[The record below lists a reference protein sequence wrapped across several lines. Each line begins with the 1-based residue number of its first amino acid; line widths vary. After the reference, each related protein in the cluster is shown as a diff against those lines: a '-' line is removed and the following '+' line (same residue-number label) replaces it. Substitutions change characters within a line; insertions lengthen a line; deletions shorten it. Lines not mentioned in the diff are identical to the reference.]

1 MKLRE
6 FLDDSDEEFESLS
19 DKKTKIIYSTFTSA
33 INVVAKVLTLP
44 NHVSSIFDEFD
55 YDICEVESETSE
67 FSEEFYDDCMIIV
80 DEAHNLL
87 NRDELCEFI
96 NRFPAG
102 GLLMTGTST
111 HQLQE
116 NLRINNEIAVS
127 IGESIKNGYLCDYE
141 IWLPL
146 LKDGELGEERE
157 VDLNIP
163 NIFEKLP
170 NRDLTQKALFLQT
183 SLLMTGSRKT
193 IVYVSS
199 HAEADEFLTILTE
212 IM

>member
-1 MKLRE
+1 MIIAPLKISVQNIRYRLRQYFNAVNIDFSEILIDSESDGTTDEMKLRE

-111 HQLQE
+111 HQL
-116 NLRINNEIAVS
+116 
-127 IGESIKNGYLCDYE
+127 
-141 IWLPL
+141 
-146 LKDGELGEERE
+146 
-157 VDLNIP
+157 
-163 NIFEKLP
+163 
-170 NRDLTQKALFLQT
+170 
-183 SLLMTGSRKT
+183 
-193 IVYVSS
+193 
-199 HAEADEFLTILTE
+199 
-212 IM
+212 